1 MHMVAARLGFERAMV
16 GTGWVTPTLTAW
28 TGLENTALTF
38 YSVVFWQGRLLGLA
52 VSGCRA
58 ISSADYC
65 MLIRTCI
72 NSSYGQCKSVKYSC
86 IYAAYMNRGGV
97 PGTTLAR
104 TASLTKVLHCSA
116 SSVVTQLKHR

>member
-16 GTGWVTPTLTAW
+16 GTGWVTTHPDCMDRL
-28 TGLENTALTF
+28 GKHCSYLLQCC
-38 YSVVFWQGRLLGLA
+38 FWQGRLLGLA

-97 PGTTLAR
+97 PGTRLAR